1 MAYPGHDINMKV
13 LLLLLSLFS
22 LFCSSSLALARL
34 QLPRWVSCLA
44 EVLAVVVAVVMAR
57 VEGLDQALGEVPL
70 AAPPA
75 PPAGVPVAPP
85 GLRWCRTPT

>member
-1 MAYPGHDINMKV
+1 M
-13 LLLLLSLFS
+13 
-22 LFCSSSLALARL
+22 
-34 QLPRWVSCLA
+34 A
-44 EVLAVVVAVVMAR
+44 EVLAVAVAVVMAR

-75 PPAGVPVAPP
+75 PAGVAPP